1 MAGGKGVSVCNSTE
15 EAVKIRDNWLTTYS
29 GIRDWQREMNYLSR
43 STEDD
48 EWPETRVPVSNMR
61 RFLKGDLN
69 RTTVRCNTP
78 IQGAGAAI
86 LKCAL
91 GNLWT
96 EVKECGEDK
105 VRIAAA
111 VHDELI
117 LLVKE
122 QFADAWA
129 RKLKDIMENAESKWL
144 GRVPAVAEVSVG
156 NTWEETH

>member
-1 MAGGKGVSVCNSTE
+1 
-15 EAVKIRDNWLTTYS
+15 
-29 GIRDWQREMNYLSR
+29 
-43 STEDD
+43 
-48 EWPETRVPVSNMR
+48 MR
-61 RFLKGDLN
+61 RYLKGDLN
-69 RTTVRCNTP
+69 RVTVRCNTP

-96 EVKECGEDK
+96 EVKACGEDK

-144 GRVPAVAEVSVG
+144 GKVPAVAEVSVG

>member
-1 MAGGKGVSVCNSTE
+1 M
-15 EAVKIRDNWLTTYS
+15 I
-29 GIRDWQREMNYLSR
+29 
-43 STEDD
+43 
-48 EWPETRVPVSNMR
+48 
-61 RFLKGDLN
+61 LN

-96 EVKECGEDK
+96 QVKEAGENK

-122 QFADAWA
+122 DLPKSGLRFLKLQWK
-129 RKLKDIMENAESKWL
+129 KLKPSGWAMFL
-144 GRVPAVAEVSVG
+144 
-156 NTWEETH
+156 H